1 VLHRIDAFRSVT
13 VAEPHQSADEA
24 SDQSLASS
32 SMVMPKSSSNPG
44 STPSAG
50 VSPGSRIGH
59 LFEPP
64 SPSTSKLATDVTDDA
79 DSDSSSV
86 SLISVPSSDDY
97 ESEWQDARSQGEN
110 LEYVVLYD
118 SNGSDSDE

>member
-1 VLHRIDAFRSVT
+1 
-13 VAEPHQSADEA
+13 
-24 SDQSLASS
+24 
-32 SMVMPKSSSNPG
+32 MPNSSSNPG
-44 STPSAG
+44 SDPSAG
-50 VSPGSRIGH
+50 AGFGSHLGH

-64 SPSTSKLATDVTDDA
+64 SPSTSKPATDITDDV

-97 ESEWQDARSQGEN
+97 ESEWQDARSHGEN

-118 SNGSDSDE
+118 SNGSESE

>member
-1 VLHRIDAFRSVT
+1 
-13 VAEPHQSADEA
+13 
-24 SDQSLASS
+24 
-32 SMVMPKSSSNPG
+32 
-44 STPSAG
+44 
-50 VSPGSRIGH
+50 
-59 LFEPP
+59 LFELS
-64 SPSTSKLATDVTDDA
+64 SPSTSKPATDVTGDA

-118 SNGSDSDE
+118 SSGSEDSDE